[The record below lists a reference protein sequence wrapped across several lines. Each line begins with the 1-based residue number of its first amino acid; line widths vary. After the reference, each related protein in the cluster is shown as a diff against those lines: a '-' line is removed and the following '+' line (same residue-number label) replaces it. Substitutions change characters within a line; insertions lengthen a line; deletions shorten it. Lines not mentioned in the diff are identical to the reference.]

1 MNKTD
6 PRPTN
11 NDLNTL
17 LTHLGFDPG
26 ETTGKRK
33 HRRVWEHPA
42 AGTIILLPA
51 NRTHDPALL
60 VDLVSMRAHLDYNG
74 HLDGDAF
81 DEFVR
86 TGRVP
91 VGA

>member
-1 MNKTD
+1 MNRTD

-11 NDLNTL
+11 GALNNL
-17 LTHLGFDPG
+17 LTHLGFEPG

-33 HRRVWEHPA
+33 TRRVWEHPE

-60 VDLVSMRAHLDYNG
+60 VDLVSLRAHLDDNG

-81 DEFVR
+81 DEFAR
-86 TGRVP
+86 TGRTP
-91 VGA
+91 AGA